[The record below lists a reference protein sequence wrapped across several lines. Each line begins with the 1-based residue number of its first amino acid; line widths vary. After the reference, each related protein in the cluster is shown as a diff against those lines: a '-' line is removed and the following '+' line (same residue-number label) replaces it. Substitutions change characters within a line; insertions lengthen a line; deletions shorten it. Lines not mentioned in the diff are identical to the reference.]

1 MHVNIT
7 AKEFENMIVDT
18 LVREF
23 STDLKRAN
31 YSDIYKAAA
40 LNIRKILSDR
50 QKDFIARANGNGTKQ
65 VYYLC
70 IEFLMGR
77 SLKTNLFNLG
87 LD

>member
-40 LNIRKILSDR
+40 LNIRKLLRFYSKGKRKRNQTGLLSVHR
-50 QKDFIARANGNGTKQ
+50 
-65 VYYLC
+65 V
-70 IEFLMGR
+70 
-77 SLKTNLFNLG
+77 
-87 LD
+87 LDGSQS